1 MCSHEFLIEIIDVP
15 LPLCY
20 NIHNVKTAH
29 YIKGETHMA
38 KRDRIEY
45 ICTECGKVTSKWN
58 GCCTGCGKWNTLE
71 EVLSSEVPVSGAARA
86 AVDLS
91 SRIRKLGVIPAEEEV
106 RYSTGCGELDRVL
119 GGGLVK
125 GSIVLL
131 GGEPGIGKSTL
142 LLQICRYLG
151 ESHNVLYVSGE
162 ESARQLGLRAQRLGV
177 SSDRLFILTETDA
190 QSICDTIAI
199 NKPDVV
205 IIDSVQTM
213 QISQISSTP
222 GSLTQVRE
230 CTNLFMHTAKKLE
243 IPTFIVG
250 HVNKDGAI
258 AGPKVMEH
266 IVDTVLFFEGERHMS
281 YRVLRTVKNRFGS
294 TNEIGVFDM
303 QDKGLKEVEN
313 PSQMLLAG
321 RPLGVSGTCIA
332 CVMEGSRPILAE
344 VQTLVSKTGYAAPK
358 RTSTGFDNNRM
369 SLILAVLEKRFGLQ
383 FGTLDVYLNI
393 VGGFKLDEPAGDL
406 PVALALYSSLVDKA
420 LPDALLAIGEV
431 GLAGEIRNVSH
442 IVQRVQEAR
451 RMGFE
456 VCIVPKQALS
466 ALPKS
471 SRALRIF
478 GVSSLRQ
485 AFNVLAKLESEKNA
499 KNPDVPL

>member
-1 MCSHEFLIEIIDVP
+1 MP
-15 LPLCY
+15 
-20 NIHNVKTAH
+20 
-29 YIKGETHMA
+29 

-45 ICTECGKVTSKWN
+45 ICTECGHVSSKWN
-58 GCCTGCGKWNTLE
+58 GCCPGCGKWNTME
-71 EVLSSEVPVSGAARA
+71 EVLSSELPTAAGGGSRKP
-86 AVDLS
+86 VDLS
-91 SRIRKLGVIPAEEEV
+91 GRIRKIGDISMEKEV

-142 LLQICRYLG
+142 LLQICQFLG
-151 ESHNVLYVSGE
+151 ENHNVLYVSGE
-162 ESARQLGLRAQRLGV
+162 ESARQLGLRAERLGV
-177 SSDRLFILTETDA
+177 RSDRLFILTETDVQA
-190 QSICDTIAI
+190 VCDTIAS

-205 IIDSVQTM
+205 IIDSIQTM
-213 QISQISSTP
+213 QITQLSSTP

-230 CTNLFMHTAKKLE
+230 CTNLLMHTAKRLE

-281 YRVLRTVKNRFGS
+281 YRVLRAVKNRFGS
-294 TNEIGVFDM
+294 TNEIGVFEM
-303 QDKGLKEVEN
+303 QDKGLREVEN

-344 VQTLVSKTGYAAPK
+344 VQTLVSKSGFSAPK
-358 RTSTGFDNNRM
+358 RTATGFDYNRM
-369 SLILAVLEKRFGLQ
+369 SLLLAVLEKRFGLNY
-383 FGTLDVYLNI
+383 GTLDVYLNI

-406 PVALALYSSLVDKA
+406 PVALALYSALTDKA
-420 LPDALLAIGEV
+420 IPDKLLAIGEL

-442 IVQRVQEAR
+442 IVQRVQEAKH
-451 RMGFE
+451 MGFE
-456 VCIVPKQALS
+456 VCIVPKPSLP

-471 SRALRIF
+471 TRSLRIF

-485 AFNVLAKLESEKNA
+485 AFNVLAKLESEAHSN
-499 KNPDVPL
+499 DG